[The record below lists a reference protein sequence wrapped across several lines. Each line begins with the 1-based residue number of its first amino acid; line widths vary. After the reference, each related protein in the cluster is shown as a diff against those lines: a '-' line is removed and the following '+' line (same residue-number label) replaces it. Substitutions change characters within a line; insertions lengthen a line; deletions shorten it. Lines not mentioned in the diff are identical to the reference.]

1 MPEGFT
7 LNNQQ
12 INAIERLRAFLKN
25 KHEKMIVLEGYA
37 GTGKSTIISHL
48 LQSPEYQ
55 KLNICMSATTN
66 KAVSVLKEMGKVENK
81 KIDYLTIHKLM
92 KIKRTIDSDGKQQFI
107 TSFHETT
114 DSRNKKCKSIF
125 SYNVIVI
132 DEASMINKY
141 LFHDLEII
149 SRRIVGKI
157 IFVGDRNQLPPVNQ
171 LLSDVFAP
179 NKYDIISL
187 TQVMRS
193 SGDNNIVNIS
203 NYIRESISN
212 KDNLRLKTFKDDNV
226 QIHRAE
232 KKGLDSYVSDLINSK
247 GHLKSIILA
256 YTNARCAKINYD
268 VRKQLF
274 SGEDTKKK
282 YLPGEHIVFNNYYQ
296 NSKNK
301 YYTSQT
307 AIVRDVS
314 FGKIKVKNLNLMD
327 LINFK
332 NKLEPFNNPLE
343 LVAPGIDNPCPICKT
358 EEIDYDVVTVC
369 EHKLCLECAKL
380 WLNKHKCCP
389 LCRIEV
395 DTDVFTIKEYPVL
408 SHLLNRFA
416 VFVNQLEFEVYGIK
430 LVNGDTVYTLTEQS
444 KQQYKVIEFKLK
456 EIMAK
461 IKQEVLRSK
470 KIINLGLL
478 LLSRMWLYIFNN
490 IIDLFAEVGYG
501 YCITSH
507 KSQGSTYNNVYV
519 DVSNILNYNRD
530 EIDGLKCLYTA
541 VTRTADNLHIF
552 Y

>member
-1 MPEGFT
+1 MPGGFT
-7 LNNQQ
+7 LNTQQ
-12 INAIERLRAFLKN
+12 VDAIERLKAFLKN
-25 KHEKMIVLEGYA
+25 KNEKMIVLEGYA

-48 LQSPEYQ
+48 FQSPEYQ

-141 LFHDLEII
+141 LFHDLEVI
-149 SRRIVGKI
+149 SKRIVGKI

-171 LLSDVFAP
+171 LISDVFAT
-179 NKYDIISL
+179 NKYQIISL
-187 TQVMRS
+187 TKVMRS

-203 NYIRESISN
+203 NYIRESINN

-226 QIHRAE
+226 KIHRAE
-232 KKGLDSYVSDLINSK
+232 KKWIDNYVSDLTNNN
-247 GHLKSIILA
+247 HQKSIILA
-256 YTNARCAKINYD
+256 YTNAKCSQINNT
-268 VRKQLF
+268 VRTILF
-274 SGEDTKKK
+274 PDENTKKK
-282 YLPGEHIVFNNYYQ
+282 FLPGEHIVFNNYYQ
-296 NSKNK
+296 NSTNK

-307 AIVRDVS
+307 AVVRDVS
-314 FGKIKVKNLNLMD
+314 FGKIKVKKLKLME
-327 LINFK
+327 LINLK
-332 NKLEPFNNPLE
+332 NNLEPFNNQVEPSSLE
-343 LVAPGIDNPCPICKT
+343 IDNPCPICKSD
-358 EEIDYDVVTVC
+358 EIDLDIVTVC
-369 EHKLCLECAKL
+369 EHKLCIECAKV

-389 LCRIEV
+389 LCRI
-395 DTDVFTIKEYPVL
+395 DTSQELFTIKEYPVL

-430 LVNGDTVYTLTEQS
+430 LVNGDTIYTLTDQS

-456 EIMAK
+456 EVMAK
-461 IKQEVLRSK
+461 IKQEVLKSK
-470 KIINLGLL
+470 KIINFGLI

>member
-1 MPEGFT
+1 MPGGFT
-7 LNNQQ
+7 LNTQQ
-12 INAIERLRAFLKN
+12 VDAIERLKTFLKN
-25 KHEKMIVLEGYA
+25 KNEKMIVLEGYA

-48 LQSPEYQ
+48 FQSPEYQ

-141 LFHDLEII
+141 LFHDLEVI
-149 SRRIVGKI
+149 SRRIAGKI

-171 LLSDVFAP
+171 LISDVFAT
-179 NKYDIISL
+179 NKYQIISL
-187 TQVMRS
+187 TKVMRS

-203 NYIRESISN
+203 NYIRESINN

-226 QIHRAE
+226 KIHRAE
-232 KKGLDSYVSDLINSK
+232 KKWIDNYVSDLTNNN
-247 GHLKSIILA
+247 HQKSIILA
-256 YTNARCAKINYD
+256 YTNAKCSQINNT
-268 VRKQLF
+268 VRTILF
-274 SGEDTKKK
+274 PDENTKKK
-282 YLPGEHIVFNNYYQ
+282 FLPGEHIVFNNYYQ
-296 NSKNK
+296 NSTNK

-307 AIVRDVS
+307 AVVRDVS
-314 FGKIKVKNLNLMD
+314 FGKIKVKKLKLMD
-327 LINFK
+327 LINLK
-332 NKLEPFNNPLE
+332 NNLEPFNNQIEPSSLE
-343 LVAPGIDNPCPICKT
+343 IDNPCPICKSD
-358 EEIDYDVVTVC
+358 EIDLDIVTVC
-369 EHKLCLECAKL
+369 EHKLCIECAKV

-389 LCRIEV
+389 LCRI
-395 DTDVFTIKEYPVL
+395 DTSQELFTIKEYPVL

-430 LVNGDTVYTLTEQS
+430 LINGDTIYTLTDQS

-456 EIMAK
+456 EVMAK
-461 IKQEVLRSK
+461 IKQEVLKSK
-470 KIINLGLL
+470 KIINFGLI